1 MNPPQL
7 CAERGSAA
15 SNYVARL
22 GQAPAGR
29 ATVRNAAVGFTA
41 MLLTYS
47 IGTAVGHVA

>member
-1 MNPPQL
+1 VL
-7 CAERGSAA
+7 ITLSVTG
-15 SNYVARL
+15 YVAARL

-41 MLLTYS
+41 MLLTYA